1 MKRVIIN
8 ADDFGINKT
17 VTLETIRLL
26 KDRKI
31 SSATIMA
38 NGLALDEVKYAVKD
52 FPNASFGIHL
62 CLSEFQ
68 SLTNSDVLRKYHII
82 DGDGAFIK
90 RAIFRVSAFPEELLL
105 AIKQELSAQIETL
118 LDLDVPISHA
128 DSHHLVHT
136 NIAPLCDCFSEV
148 FNDYD
153 IRKTRIGEEIKVF
166 KVLYNNLIQKSKSK
180 ENAHASQS
188 EENVTISSGGGYY
201 DRLKKLYRASRKR
214 HETNSIY
221 RKQFITT
228 DVYNSYN
235 GFLADNARLSR
246 NGSLELMCHPGHT
259 NPEYMFEIEN
269 IELRKLDSL
278 MEYELI
284 SYNDL

>member
-1 MKRVIIN
+1 MKKVIIN

-38 NGLALDEVKYAVKD
+38 NGLALDEVKHAVKD

-136 NIAPLCDCFSEV
+136 NIASLCDCFTEV
-148 FNDYD
+148 FEHYG
-153 IRKTRIGEEIKVF
+153 IRKTRIGEEIKF
-166 KVLYNNLIQKSKSK
+166 FHVLYNNLIHKPKNTVKTQV
-180 ENAHASQS
+180 SQS
-188 EENVTISSGGGYY
+188 SDNIIISNGGGYY

-214 HETNSIY
+214 HETNNIY
-221 RKQFITT
+221 RKKFITT

-235 GFLADNARLSR
+235 GFLADKARLSR
-246 NGSLELMCHPGHT
+246 NGSVELMCHPGHT

-269 IELRKLDSL
+269 IELRKLASL

-284 SYNDL
+284 NYNNL